1 MASGSGVGYAAGS
14 ESEFPVAYLEPLYQ
28 FFLELK
34 VPNLSIDF
42 GFDGKEGFIFEF
54 QALYFGTS
62 TQFKSKDYYKRN
74 DGKWIVKQ
82 NEFDQEQIFVS
93 SIAEFIQEK

>member
-1 MASGSGVGYAAGS
+1 M
-14 ESEFPVAYLEPLYQ
+14 YQ

-42 GFDGKEGFIFEF
+42 GFDGQEGFIFEY

-62 TQFKSKDYYKRN
+62 TQFKSKDYYKRT
-74 DGKWIVKQ
+74 DGKWAVQK
-82 NEFDQEQIFVS
+82 NEFDQEEIFVN
-93 SIAEFIQEK
+93 SIAEFIQKK